1 MPDDQIPVTVSLNC
15 KKCGNPGVTLPDG
28 PSDNALITC
37 PACGAELGTRTQF
50 EATLREGA
58 GNFAADLFK
67 ETLSKAFGDSPNVKL
82 KL

>member
-15 KKCGNPGVTLPDG
+15 KKCGNPGVTFPDD
-28 PSDNALITC
+28 PSDNAIIT
-37 PACGAELGTRTQF
+37 GAELGTRAQF

-58 GNFAADLFK
+58 GTFAADLLK
-67 ETLSKAFGDSPNVKL
+67 ALSKAFGDSPNVKL